1 MGLSHERT
9 RIFTDFCL
17 SHRHPHTDSADTG
30 HSKVQ
35 RGTAYTQESRRTCQH
50 DGLESGL
57 SKTRLLLSRDQG
69 NEGEVSAQH
78 SKATPTAA
86 NAWKMRQ
93 MAHLNAVGSTSCL
106 ILSPEGRAPRC
117 CQCNSDRDCNDT
129 CDASK
134 STTDGDSGAGRI
146 FAAHGMAVGGR
157 MQSSAGGGQGAS
169 ALAAIGASRAAGLQ
183 SPNSERSHRRR
194 PLRRATSSPSIEELV
209 RWGRVVC
216 PSAKI
221 SCFSK
226 GDPSGCCMSGKNSP
240 RSFDCRT
247 VIGPTRTNYPTNR
260 PVCEFLV
267 FF

>member
-35 RGTAYTQESRRTCQH
+35 RGTAYTQESRRPCQH

-106 ILSPEGRAPRC
+106 ILSPERRAPRY

-183 SPNSERSHRRR
+183 SPNKLRMEPSSTASQESDIISINRR
-194 PLRRATSSPSIEELV
+194 
-209 RWGRVVC
+209 
-216 PSAKI
+216 
-221 SCFSK
+221 
-226 GDPSGCCMSGKNSP
+226 
-240 RSFDCRT
+240 
-247 VIGPTRTNYPTNR
+247 
-260 PVCEFLV
+260 
-267 FF
+267 

>member
-17 SHRHPHTDSADTG
+17 SHRHPHTDTG

-78 SKATPTAA
+78 SKVTPTAA

-134 STTDGDSGAGRI
+134 STTTATQERKDLCSARHGCGRADAI
-146 FAAHGMAVGGR
+146 ICGRRPRSIGTGGHWR
-157 MQSSAGGGQGAS
+157 EQGGGTSITKLRTEPSSTAS
-169 ALAAIGASRAAGLQ
+169 QESDIISINRRARQVGEGRV
-183 SPNSERSHRRR
+183 SECENLVLLERR
-194 PLRRATSSPSIEELV
+194 PLWMLHVWEELAEIF
-209 RWGRVVC
+209 RLPHSNR
-216 PSAKI
+216 A
-221 SCFSK
+221 
-226 GDPSGCCMSGKNSP
+226 NS
-240 RSFDCRT
+240 D
-247 VIGPTRTNYPTNR
+247 
-260 PVCEFLV
+260 
-267 FF
+267 